1 MGVITACYAA
11 FIYPVYLYRGRLA
24 VMTRGTEFTYREFL
38 TGTKY
43 CDTENAEIQ
52 RRTAHLL
59 SPSGKPRDGGDVH
72 SAVRIFDWVRD
83 EVKYSFDFWNV
94 KASETMRKMSGMCA
108 NKANLQIAMLRAA
121 GIPAGYGLL
130 RIRKEAIRTIA
141 NDEIYSKS
149 SDVIIH
155 VYCRVLLN
163 GQWISADATVDR
175 ELYEA
180 AYLKVP
186 DWEYLSWDGQ
196 SHFRIPSSYIV
207 EDMGLRS
214 NIDEYMD
221 MPPRF
226 LTDDIIKRANDHV
239 NRLRRK

>member
-1 MGVITACYAA
+1 MAKDTIS
-11 FIYPVYLYRGRLA
+11 I
-24 VMTRGTEFTYREFL
+24 YREFL
-38 TGTKY
+38 MGTKY
-43 CDTENAEIQ
+43 CDVESVEIRRQTEQ
-52 RRTAHLL
+52 LL
-59 SPSGKPRDGGDVH
+59 SCGEGDHKDRPYDGDDVH

-121 GIPAGYGLL
+121 GIPAGYGVL
-130 RIRKEAIRTIA
+130 RIRKEAVRTIA
-141 NDEIYSKS
+141 NDEIYDKS
-149 SDVIIH
+149 SEVIIH

-180 AYLKVP
+180 AYFEVP

-196 SHFRIPSSYIV
+196 NHYRISSSYIV
-207 EDMGLRS
+207 EDLGLRS

-221 MPPRF
+221 MRPRF
-226 LTDDIIKRANDHV
+226 LTDDIIESANGYIGKLRAH
-239 NRLRRK
+239 KPIGP

>member
-1 MGVITACYAA
+1 
-11 FIYPVYLYRGRLA
+11 
-24 VMTRGTEFTYREFL
+24 MTKYTDFVYREFL
-38 TGTKY
+38 VGTKY
-43 CDTENAEIQ
+43 CDVQNAEI
-52 RRTAHLL
+52 RRQTKQLL
-59 SPSGKPRDGGDVH
+59 SSGHGDHKDRPYDGDHVH

-121 GIPAGYGLL
+121 GIPAGYGML

-141 NDEIYSKS
+141 NDEIYDKS
-149 SDVIIH
+149 SEVIIH
-155 VYCRVLLN
+155 VYCCVYCK

-180 AYLKVP
+180 AYLEIP
-186 DWEYLSWDGQ
+186 DWQYLSWNGQ
-196 SHFRIPSSYIV
+196 NHFRISSSYVV
-207 EDMGLRS
+207 EDLGLRS
-214 NIDEYMD
+214 NIDNYMD

-226 LTDDIIKRANDHV
+226 LTHDIIKRANSYV
-239 NRLRRK
+239 QGLRARSL